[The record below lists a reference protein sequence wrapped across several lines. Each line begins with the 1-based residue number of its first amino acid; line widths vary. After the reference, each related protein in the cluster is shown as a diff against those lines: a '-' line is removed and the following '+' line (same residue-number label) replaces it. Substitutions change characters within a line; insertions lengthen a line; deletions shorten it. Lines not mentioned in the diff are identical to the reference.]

1 MRKLYILFVD
11 SKARLNKLMTFI
23 NLLDSR
29 RLLVVGPDEKPETKL
44 KILKLFPRFFTHI
57 QDNYDDLCAVIKKKI
72 RREEEVTGG

>member
-1 MRKLYILFVD
+1 M
-11 SKARLNKLMTFI
+11 
-23 NLLDSR
+23 
-29 RLLVVGPDEKPETKL
+29 VVGPDEKPETKL